1 MNRII
6 TPSQSGFIPGD
17 STVKQLVCICNDLRS
32 SFESGTTALAV
43 FFDISKA
50 FDRVWHKGLLVKL
63 KAIGIRRLL
72 LEWFCDY
79 LTNRMQTVVIKGEK
93 SRLKRVVSG
102 VPQGS
107 VLGSLLFLIYINDIV
122 NDIQSVIKLFA
133 DTSMSL
139 ASKTPNVRA
148 DTTNSDLQKIN
159 HLAKIWKV
167 KFKEEKTK
175 LLNCIRDQNLVL
187 PLKSEDITL
196 QDTAQHKHLGII
208 LQNNC
213 KCHEHIRSIASKLNL
228 LSSCLRSYKYRLT
241 RKTLETMYKS
251 FILTHF
257 DYADDCSLG

>member
-1 MNRII
+1 M
-6 TPSQSGFIPGD
+6 
-17 STVKQLVCICNDLRS
+17 
-32 SFESGTTALAV
+32 
-43 FFDISKA
+43 
-50 FDRVWHKGLLVKL
+50 
-63 KAIGIRRLL
+63 
-72 LEWFCDY
+72 
-79 LTNRMQTVVIKGEK
+79 
-93 SRLKRVVSG
+93 SR

-148 DTTNSDLQKIN
+148 DITNSDLQKIN

-187 PLKSEDITL
+187 PLKFEDITL
-196 QDTAQHKHLGII
+196 QDTAQRKHLGIT

-213 KCHEHIRSIASKLNL
+213 KWDEHIRSIASKVNL
-228 LSSCLRSYKYRLT
+228 LISCLRSYKY
-241 RKTLETMYKS
+241 
-251 FILTHF
+251 
-257 DYADDCSLG
+257 